1 LFFNVQ
7 CTYMCGMVQPP
18 AVLFNRRETV
28 KEAEMEIRVSL
39 NAIAAITSFAF
50 LAAIVLGM
58 V

>member
-1 LFFNVQ
+1 
-7 CTYMCGMVQPP
+7 MCGMVQPP